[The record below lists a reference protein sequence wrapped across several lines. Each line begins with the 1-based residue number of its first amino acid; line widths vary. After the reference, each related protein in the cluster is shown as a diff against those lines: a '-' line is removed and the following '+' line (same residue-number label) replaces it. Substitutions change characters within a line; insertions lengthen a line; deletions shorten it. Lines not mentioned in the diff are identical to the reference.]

1 MSNVVKV
8 SITSS
13 DMQKIGKRII
23 DAMNDAQTT
32 DGFAIDDVLVATLY
46 VLGGAIGQRGALQLD
61 APLTKALPP
70 LVAGYKDQLK
80 V

>member
-1 MSNVVKV
+1 
-8 SITSS
+8 
-13 DMQKIGKRII
+13 
-23 DAMNDAQTT
+23 MNDAQTT

-46 VLGGAIGQRGALQLD
+46 VLGGAIGQRGTLQLD

>member
-1 MSNVVKV
+1 MSNGVKL

-13 DMQKIGKRII
+13 DMLKIGKRII
-23 DAMNDAQTT
+23 DAMNDAQTK

-46 VLGGAIGQRGALQLD
+46 VLGGAIGQRGTLQLD